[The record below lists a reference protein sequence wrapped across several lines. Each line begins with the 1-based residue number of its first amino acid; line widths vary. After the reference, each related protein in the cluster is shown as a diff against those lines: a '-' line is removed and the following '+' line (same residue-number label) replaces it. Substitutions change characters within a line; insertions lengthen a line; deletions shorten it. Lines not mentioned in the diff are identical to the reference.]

1 MRLTTSPSPS
11 TLAASIKALCR
22 RLLRR
27 ATQRRVICVSVAF
40 NLLLWPGL
48 GAVTRDFLGFAFDIS
63 NVVDVRLLSSS
74 YEAYFIKRLLSRSAQ
89 TPRHDTPA
97 DRVAA
102 VAQLKISPGRRR
114 QRNRAIV
121 CQA

>member
-1 MRLTTSPSPS
+1 MSRHALFVSRITTR
-11 TLAASIKALCR
+11 IKPLCG

-27 ATQRRVICVSVAF
+27 ATQRRVICVAVAF
-40 NLLLWPGL
+40 NLLLWPGV
-48 GAVTRDFLGFAFDIS
+48 GAVTRDLIGFASDIS
-63 NVVDVRLLSSS
+63 GVVNTRLFSSS

-102 VAQLKISPGRRR
+102 VAQ
-114 QRNRAIV
+114 
-121 CQA
+121 